1 MSFVVLVVKHRDQ
14 AEAGPPLLGC
24 EASGGKCIRF
34 IDSVVSCRFYNTYST
49 TTHAQAHMQLLFV
62 IALLALM
69 LMHMLCMLLSA
80 LRCESL
86 WAGGRGGCVRKPRN
100 HCSD

>member
-1 MSFVVLVVKHRDQ
+1 
-14 AEAGPPLLGC
+14 
-24 EASGGKCIRF
+24 
-34 IDSVVSCRFYNTYST
+34 
-49 TTHAQAHMQLLFV
+49 MQLLFV